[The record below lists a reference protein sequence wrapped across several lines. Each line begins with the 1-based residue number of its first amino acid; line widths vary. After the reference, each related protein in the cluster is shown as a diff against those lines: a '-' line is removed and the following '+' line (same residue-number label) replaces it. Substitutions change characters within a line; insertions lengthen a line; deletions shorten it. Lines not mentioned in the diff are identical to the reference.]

1 MNVKVKINQL
11 IKEED
16 ELELKSNDKFKVN
29 NKDKQ
34 YKDEKVISIIEDT
47 LKKIEKVK
55 NQISIYKSKLMAL
68 EESINKATSK
78 LETRR
83 DLIEKDFIKEELGF
97 ISIEDNIETGIIINI
112 LI

>member
-1 MNVKVKINQL
+1 
-11 IKEED
+11 
-16 ELELKSNDKFKVN
+16 
-29 NKDKQ
+29 
-34 YKDEKVISIIEDT
+34 
-47 LKKIEKVK
+47 
-55 NQISIYKSKLMAL
+55 MAL